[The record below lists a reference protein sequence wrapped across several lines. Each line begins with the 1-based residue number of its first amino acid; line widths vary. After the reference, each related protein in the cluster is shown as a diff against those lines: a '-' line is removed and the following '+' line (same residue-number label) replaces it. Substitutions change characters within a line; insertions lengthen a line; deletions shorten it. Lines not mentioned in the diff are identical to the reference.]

1 MAQVE
6 DLRGALARVLP
17 SVRADLE
24 RLVRI
29 PSVSADP
36 SAAAELRASADEV
49 AALLGGAGMSDVEVL
64 QVDGGKP
71 AVLGHRPGPVGAP
84 TVLLYAHHDVQP
96 PGDRAL
102 WDTDPFEPVERNG
115 RLFGRGAAD
124 DKAGVAL
131 HCAAL
136 RCLGDDLRVG
146 VTVLVEGEEEIGSP
160 TLPMFLDRYR
170 DRLAA
175 DVIVLADSTNW
186 RVGVPGLTTTLRG
199 GLNVVVEVRTLKH
212 AVHNGVYGGPVPDAL
227 TALARLLATLHDEHG
242 DVAVAGLSR
251 GSAEPLDLTEDQL
264 RVDAGVLDGVQ
275 LIGTGT
281 LTSRLWTSPAI
292 AVIGIDAPSV
302 AEAPMTLVP
311 SARAKLTLRVGP
323 GDDADAAR
331 DALVA
336 HLTSHAS
343 LGCARDG
350 DRWQGGPAVR
360 SGHYGSGLRRG
371 GAAFT
376 EAWGTAPVR
385 IGVGG
390 SIGFVGPFAQAF
402 PAPRSSS
409 PASRTPTPGRTAPT
423 RACTSPTSNARAW
436 PRRCCWPGGDAA
448 RAARRRLADRLTRA
462 SSSPLAQQNSSRY
475 CGSMLRQVPQS
486 CFHPSPTRR
495 PGWEHLCDRGPR
507 RRARTLRRPPRRL
520 APRQGLPAVAATCRA
535 AVLRGREGNGAE
547 TRSRDRW

>member
-1 MAQVE
+1 MGQVDE
-6 DLRGALARVLP
+6 LRGALARLLP

-36 SAAAELRASADEV
+36 SAAAQLRASAEEV
-49 AALLGGAGMSDVEVL
+49 AALLGAAGASDVEVL
-64 QVDGGKP
+64 QVEGGKP
-71 AVLGHRPGPVGAP
+71 AVLGHRPGPAGAP

-102 WDTDPFEPVERNG
+102 WDTDPFEPVERDG

-160 TLPMFLDRYR
+160 TLRLFLDTYR

-186 RVGVPGLTTTLRG
+186 RIGVPGLTTTLRG

-264 RVDAGVLDGVQ
+264 RVDAGMLDGVR
-275 LIGTGT
+275 LLGTGT

-302 AEAPMTLVP
+302 DEAPMTLAP
-311 SARAKLTLRVGP
+311 SARAKLTLRIGP
-323 GDDADAAR
+323 GDDVGAAR

-336 HLTSHAS
+336 HLTAHSPWGAS
-343 LGCARDG
+343 VTVTAGRTVQPFA
-350 DRWQGGPAVR
+350 AVTT
-360 SGHYGSGLRRG
+360 
-371 GAAFT
+371 GAAYAAAEAAVT
-376 EAWGTAPVR
+376 EAWGTAPVK

-402 PAPRSSS
+402 PLAEILITGVEDPD
-409 PASRTPTPGRTAPT
+409 T
-423 RACTSPTSNARAW
+423 RAHGANESLHLADFERA
-436 PRRCCWPGGDAA
+436 CLAEA
-448 RAARRRLADRLTRA
+448 LLLARLADAHL
-462 SSSPLAQQNSSRY
+462 SS
-475 CGSMLRQVPQS
+475 G
-486 CFHPSPTRR
+486 
-495 PGWEHLCDRGPR
+495 
-507 RRARTLRRPPRRL
+507 
-520 APRQGLPAVAATCRA
+520 
-535 AVLRGREGNGAE
+535 
-547 TRSRDRW
+547 